1 MFHKHFFG
9 STTVGERGQV
19 VIPAEAREK
28 FNIKAG
34 EKMLVFGAPHGE
46 AIVIVKAEKFKVKFD
61 TMLADMREFS
71 EAVQKDEP
79 TKS

>member
-34 EKMLVFGAPHGE
+34 EKMLVFGAPRGE
-46 AIVIVKAEKFKVKFD
+46 AIVVVKAEKFKVHFD
-61 TMLADMREFS
+61 EMLAKMREFQATVKES
-71 EAVQKDEP
+71 
-79 TKS
+79 

>member
-34 EKMLVFGAPHGE
+34 EKMLVLGSPHGE
-46 AIVIVKAEKFKVKFD
+46 AVVFVKAEHFKSHFGKMVEK
-61 TMLADMREFS
+61 MREFAD
-71 EAVQKDEP
+71 AVENGEP
-79 TKS
+79 TKE